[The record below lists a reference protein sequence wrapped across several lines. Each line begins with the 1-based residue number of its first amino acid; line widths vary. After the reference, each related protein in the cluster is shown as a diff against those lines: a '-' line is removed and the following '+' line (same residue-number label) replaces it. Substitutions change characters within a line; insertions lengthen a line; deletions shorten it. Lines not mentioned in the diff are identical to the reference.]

1 MSTKNT
7 TNTGRGE
14 EAVAGV
20 PLRAPGGR
28 LGRGVGSWRL
38 VLLAVSLGLSAACA
52 TSRAETVREWP
63 ALDVPIPPPR
73 EITPLPAPQPPP
85 AAPVG
90 DLPGSSVNTPV
101 RPRPQ
106 REREAAPAKPE
117 QKPDDT
123 TKPADPATV
132 VTPVPQLRILET
144 GNTAQSEAQIR
155 AIVDRTRAILD
166 KIDYRLLNEELK
178 KAYDGAKQ
186 FANEAYDALKV
197 NNLVF
202 AKELADKAERLAK
215 ELQGR

>member
-1 MSTKNT
+1 
-7 TNTGRGE
+7 
-14 EAVAGV
+14 
-20 PLRAPGGR
+20 
-28 LGRGVGSWRL
+28 
-38 VLLAVSLGLSAACA
+38 VSLGLSAACA

-85 AAPVG
+85 PAPVG

-132 VTPVPQLRILET
+132 VTPVPQLRIPET

-186 FANEAYDALKV
+186 FGNEADDALKV
-197 NNLVF
+197 NNLVY